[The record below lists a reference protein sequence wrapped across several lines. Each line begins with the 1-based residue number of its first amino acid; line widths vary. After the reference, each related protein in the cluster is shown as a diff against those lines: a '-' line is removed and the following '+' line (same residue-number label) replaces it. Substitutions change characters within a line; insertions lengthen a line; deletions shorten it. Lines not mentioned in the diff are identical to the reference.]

1 MRISLLFKGGINMK
15 KVMTALVLG
24 TMVAGGFLFAQIETP
39 ADSAMDLEP
48 SVLSKSSGHSFDL
61 AMDLEPSVLSKSSGH
76 SFDLAMDLEP
86 SVLSIISSHSFA
98 QTMYID
104 PRVLS
109 NIHCHTFALLV

>member
-48 SVLSKSSGHSFDL
+48 SVLSKSYGHTFDLAMDLEPSVLSKISGHSFEL

-86 SVLSIISSHSFA
+86 SVFSVLPNHSLS
-98 QTMYID
+98 
-104 PRVLS
+104 
-109 NIHCHTFALLV
+109 

>member
-61 AMDLEPSVLSKSSGH
+61 AMDLEPSVLSNNSGH
-76 SFDLAMDLEP
+76 SFDLAMDLE
-86 SVLSIISSHSFA
+86 SCFLSITSCQSLHVIVILKPCVMSIHS
-98 QTMYID
+98 
-104 PRVLS
+104 
-109 NIHCHTFALLV
+109 

>member
-61 AMDLEPSVLSKSSGH
+61 AMDLEQSVLSKSSGH
-76 SFDLAMDLEP
+76 SFGLECDLVPCCISKCSVYSFYSAM
-86 SVLSIISSHSFA
+86 
-98 QTMYID
+98 Y
-104 PRVLS
+104 
-109 NIHCHTFALLV
+109 

>member
-61 AMDLEPSVLSKSSGH
+61 AMDLEPSVLSINSGH
-76 SFDLAMDLEP
+76 SFDLAMDLE
-86 SVLSIISSHSFA
+86 SCVLSISSCQSFA
-98 QTMYID
+98 LTMSIE
-104 PRVLS
+104 S
-109 NIHCHTFALLV
+109 NIIIITYCYT